1 MKNKCFTFVFSLRF
15 RRPPVRKSALENGP
29 VLLAVKEMLF
39 SLLVLAGTA
48 NFTEVVAQTTFGPQQ
63 VIIEPELEGV
73 QEVFAA
79 DLDNDGDLDVLSAS
93 SGDGKIAWYEN
104 DGSGG
109 FGPQQV
115 ITTNADGAQSVYAA
129 DLDNDGDQDVLS
141 ASSVYDPMDSKI
153 AWYENDGAGNFGP
166 QQLITLDAGAHT
178 VFAADLDNDGDM
190 DVLSASTVYNPIE
203 GKIAWYKNDGSGN
216 FGPQQVITTVAEY
229 AVVYPADL
237 DNDGDQDV
245 LAASYSDGIIWYEND
260 GSGNFGLP
268 QVINTHADGAGSV
281 YAADLDNDG
290 DQDVLAAS
298 YSDGIIWYENDG
310 NGNLGAK
317 QTITT
322 EVMHAASVH
331 AADLDNDGDMDVLS
345 ASSGDGKIAWY
356 ENLWSLVG
364 VEDFKKPDAWFTLF
378 PNPSSSQTYIQM
390 EPEALQGN
398 TIGLR
403 ITDAQ
408 GRWVLAKAALNAG
421 SFPFALPQVPDGIYF
436 VTLISGKTSQTL
448 KWAVMSN

>member
-1 MKNKCFTFVFSLRF
+1 
-15 RRPPVRKSALENGP
+15 
-29 VLLAVKEMLF
+29 MLF

-79 DLDNDGDLDVLSAS
+79 DLDNDGDL
-93 SGDGKIAWYEN
+93 
-104 DGSGG
+104 
-109 FGPQQV
+109 
-115 ITTNADGAQSVYAA
+115 
-129 DLDNDGDQDVLS
+129 
-141 ASSVYDPMDSKI
+141 
-153 AWYENDGAGNFGP
+153 
-166 QQLITLDAGAHT
+166 
-178 VFAADLDNDGDM
+178 
-190 DVLSASTVYNPIE
+190 
-203 GKIAWYKNDGSGN
+203 
-216 FGPQQVITTVAEY
+216 
-229 AVVYPADL
+229 
-237 DNDGDQDV
+237 
-245 LAASYSDGIIWYEND
+245 
-260 GSGNFGLP
+260 
-268 QVINTHADGAGSV
+268 
-281 YAADLDNDG
+281 
-290 DQDVLAAS
+290 
-298 YSDGIIWYENDG
+298 
-310 NGNLGAK
+310 
-317 QTITT
+317 
-322 EVMHAASVH
+322 
-331 AADLDNDGDMDVLS
+331 DVLS